1 MTDDTLRSSLKDKL
15 PMAALA
21 GGTVAAWA
29 ALPEVVEGRWTRLGL
44 RAGLIAGSAVGV
56 AVLDDEPT
64 PRPKRDQ
71 RMASLS
77 RALDDPTQRAAIW
90 LIALVGLSVY
100 ATVENTALDAG
111 AARLR
116 ARGIRAPRT
125 MLGLGLGAL
134 AAGTQLAPESTR

>member
-1 MTDDTLRSSLKDKL
+1 
-15 PMAALA
+15 MAVLA

-29 ALPEVVEGRWTRLGL
+29 ALPEVVEGRWTRLAL
-44 RAGLIAGSAVGV
+44 RGALIAGSAVGV

-64 PRPKRDQ
+64 PRPKRDE

-77 RALDDPTQRAAIW
+77 RAMDDPTQRAAIL
-90 LIALVGLSVY
+90 LITLIGMSVY

-116 ARGIRAPRT
+116 ARGMRAPRT

-134 AAGTQLAPESTR
+134 AAGTQLAPSGRR